1 MVQLVNDS
9 AMSERII
16 NINLPDGLKL
26 GEQLNEEQLVDYYAQ
41 LVEQLSEEE
50 TSLLLALL
58 HQGIKQGVIS
68 SINFAT
74 FTLLAYKKHPKRI
87 KPLIVRMLGKRKAS
101 VIFNMI
107 AHASTETP
115 R

>member
-1 MVQLVNDS
+1 MVQQENDS

-16 NINLPDGLKL
+16 NINLPELKL
-26 GEQLNEEQLVDYYAQ
+26 GEPLNEEQLVDYYAQ

-50 TSLLLALL
+50 TTLLLALL
-58 HQGIKQGVIS
+58 HQGIKRGVVS

-87 KPLIVRMLGKRKAS
+87 KPLIVRMLGKRKAL

-107 AHASTETP
+107 NHASTQTP

>member
-1 MVQLVNDS
+1 MVQQENDS

-16 NINLPDGLKL
+16 NINLPELKL
-26 GEQLNEEQLVDYYAQ
+26 GEPLNEEQLVDYYAQ

-50 TSLLLALL
+50 TILLLALL
-58 HQGIKQGVIS
+58 HQGIKQGVVS

-87 KPLIVRMLGKRKAS
+87 KPLIVRMLGKRKAL

-107 AHASTETP
+107 NHESTETP